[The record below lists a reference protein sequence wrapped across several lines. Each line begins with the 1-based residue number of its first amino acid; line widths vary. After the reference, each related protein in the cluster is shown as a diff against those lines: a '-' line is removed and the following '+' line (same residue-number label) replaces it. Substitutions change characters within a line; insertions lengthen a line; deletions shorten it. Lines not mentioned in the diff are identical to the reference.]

1 MSEGKNEKE
10 STGLP
15 KQDKPG
21 VDAVPSGT
29 TSLPGSALETPA
41 RQDVHNMGIMK
52 ELEVSAQSLY
62 GGVLL
67 VW

>member
-1 MSEGKNEKE
+1 VSEGKNEKR

-21 VDAVPSGT
+21 VDAIPSDA
-29 TSLPGSALETPA
+29 TSLPGSALGTPA
-41 RQDVHNMGIMK
+41 RRDVDNTN

-62 GGVLL
+62 VGVLHD
-67 VW
+67 